1 MASGLLT
8 SDMSALLLLLGL
20 QVYAQ
25 TGADLDEVV
34 VAEGV
39 RGHWDEAVGT

>member
-8 SDMSALLLLLGL
+8 SDMSALLLLGL

-25 TGADLDEVV
+25 TGANLDEVV
-34 VAEGV
+34 VAQGV